1 MRVRVLSTFFLW
13 CGCGCGCGEHFKTGC
28 RCGHKIKKWC
38 GCRCGGQGAGAGAV
52 VFFLGAGVVPFGS
65 WVRLRVSKGAG
76 AVTAPKVR
84 VRVRYTALRGMVYT
98 MQK

>member
-1 MRVRVLSTFFLW
+1 MGAADFFLL
-13 CGCGCGCGEHFKTGC
+13 
-28 RCGHKIKKWC
+28 
-38 GCRCGGQGAGAGAV
+38 GAGAV
-52 VFFLGAGVVPFGS
+52 PFGF
-65 WVRLRVSKGAG
+65 WLRLRFSKGAG